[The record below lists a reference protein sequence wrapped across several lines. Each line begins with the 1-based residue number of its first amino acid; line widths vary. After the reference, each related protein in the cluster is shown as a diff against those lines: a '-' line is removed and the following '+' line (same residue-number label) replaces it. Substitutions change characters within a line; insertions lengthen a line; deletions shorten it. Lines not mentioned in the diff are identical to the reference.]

1 MEEKKS
7 IAPIPPR
14 ELKTVEIDVEKKI
27 FRVNGEDFSKVTGF
41 NLSCEPAL
49 SNEEKDWFRV
59 ILSVASKIQYISEY
73 GISGKKASTEER
85 HPKESDA
92 ASG

>member
-1 MEEKKS
+1 MEEAKR
-7 IAPIPPR
+7 IDPIPPR

-41 NLSCEPAL
+41 NLSCDPAL
-49 SNEEKDWFRV
+49 SNEGEDWFRV

-73 GISGKKASTEER
+73 DISGKKTSTEEQ
-85 HPKESDA
+85 HPKE
-92 ASG
+92 